1 MLYLQKGYEKIKPV
15 KYQIIYT
22 KMVCKTPKFHLL
34 QHILTQVTTCSQLTS
49 QLTFS
54 STNVV
59 EY

>member
-34 QHILTQVTTCSQLTS
+34 QHILTQVTTCSQLT
-49 QLTFS
+49 FS